1 MPDASVLDDG
11 LLDTSVIIALESI
24 PVSALPKTPSPPP
37 RPSQIWPPG
46 PHAAA
51 VPRERAS
58 RHDRLQRVEGL
69 SDPLLVDAS
78 SARAFGVVY
87 AAVSAA
93 GRKARGRRMVDL
105 LIASTALAL
114 ELPLYTMNPDDFVGL
129 EPLMKLVT
137 VFP

>member
-1 MPDASVLDDG
+1 
-11 LLDTSVIIALESI
+11 VIIALESI
-24 PVSALPKTPSPPP
+24 PVSELPKNAFISVL
-37 RPSQIWPPG
+37 SLAELAAG
-46 PHAAA
+46 PHATAD
-51 VPRERAS
+51 PRERAS
-58 RHDRLQRVEGL
+58 RQDRLQRVEGL
-69 SDPLLVDAS
+69 FDPLPFDAS

-129 EPLMKLVT
+129 ESLVKVVT